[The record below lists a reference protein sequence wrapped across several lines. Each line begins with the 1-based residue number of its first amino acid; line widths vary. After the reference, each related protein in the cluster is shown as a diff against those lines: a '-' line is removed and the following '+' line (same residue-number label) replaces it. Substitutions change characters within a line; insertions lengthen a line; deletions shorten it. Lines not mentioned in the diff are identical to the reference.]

1 MDAII
6 HVHTFK
12 EGFLSK
18 LAHDLL
24 LNLRRFTIEVEGAQ
38 VRVVAQSASLE
49 VLGIAHDGTL
59 KGGLSD
65 GEKQTIAQNMDEQ
78 VLQTKRFP
86 EVRFTGSVR
95 REHGRAPS
103 VHGQLELCG
112 VVQPLEVAFTRE
124 GDRLR
129 GTFEIV
135 PSRFG
140 IKPFRA
146 LAGALKVQDR
156 VRVTVNAQAPEDHV
170 QTPADGTSPEVLRWG
185 PRG

>member
-24 LNLRRFTIEVEGAQ
+24 LNLRRFEIELEGDQ
-38 VRVVAQSASLE
+38 VRAVGQSESLE
-49 VLGIAHDGTL
+49 VLGVAQDGAL
-59 KGGLSD
+59 KETLSD
-65 GEKQTIAQNMDEQ
+65 GEKQTIAQNMGDQ

-86 EVRFTGSVR
+86 QVRFTGSVR
-95 REHGRAPS
+95 RGERALS
-103 VHGQLELCG
+103 VHGELELCG
-112 VVQPLEVAFTRE
+112 VSQPLEVAFTRE

-129 GTFEIV
+129 GSFELV

-146 LAGALKVQDR
+146 LAGALRVQDR
-156 VRVTVNAQAPEDHV
+156 VRITVDARAPEEDA
-170 QTPADGTSPEVLRWG
+170 QPAKLRWE
-185 PRG
+185 PRS